1 MSNLIVKDLI
11 AARWFLLAI
20 LVLYVVQLATLTIAP
35 PAAMVVTLIFTSLM
49 AFGSLAIEEAQGTE
63 TTWCSLPVDRSQIVL
78 ARYSTTL
85 LAILLGLGLSWAVSA
100 GSLGLA
106 AQSSAFF
113 MLTVAASLFLP
124 CYFRLGIGRGLMVF
138 AIVMLGILVLFA
150 AVGALIS
157 FLTNGSALPDERSV
171 AAARAWLL
179 PLVPFAAIALVTIAL
194 AMASVSALL
203 SVRWYSA
210 RDC

>member
-35 PAAMVVTLIFTSLM
+35 PAAMVVTLIFTSML
-49 AFGSLAIEEAQGTE
+49 AFGSLGIEEAQGTE

-124 CYFRLGIGRGLMVF
+124 CYFRLGIGRGMMVF

-157 FLTNGSALPDERSV
+157 FLANGSALPDADSV
-171 AAARAWLL
+171 AAVRAWLL
-179 PLVPFAAIALVTIAL
+179 PLVPFAAIALVTMAL
-194 AMASVSALL
+194 AMAAVSALL